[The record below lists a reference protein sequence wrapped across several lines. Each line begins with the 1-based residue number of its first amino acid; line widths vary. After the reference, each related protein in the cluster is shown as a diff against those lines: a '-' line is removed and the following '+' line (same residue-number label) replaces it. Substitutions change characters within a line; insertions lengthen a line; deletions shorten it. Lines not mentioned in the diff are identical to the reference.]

1 MTRVFTLAISLT
13 EPLILTDGSSDSA
26 GGHETL
32 SYIPGTS
39 VLGALVGALGIDP
52 KRDPDRFARL
62 FLDESTRFLNAY
74 PALDHQR
81 TLPRPKTFRQGKA
94 RPRRVIDRV
103 TAEAEFRTA
112 ADLEQFLAGDRMKTA
127 KPAFILPASPGIDR
141 SPRRQEQV
149 HVGIDRATR
158 AAQEGVLF
166 TYESLAAGTR
176 FYGGILVDDA
186 EAAAFFEGVGRSS
199 LQLRIGRSRGGGY
212 GAAEAVISAADA
224 GWREYE
230 QTRRLA
236 ASSKVIACLLS
247 DFLPALEQPPV
258 AALEAALRVALGVPH
273 ENNVHVLEA
282 GLRTVRG
289 FRGVWGLPR
298 PARTAVERGSVVI
311 IDGPLDPERVAALE
325 LSGIGCRRNEG
336 FGRVSLGWT
345 VHGSQSREN
354 APAVEPASVK
364 QRPSAAAVGIQFR
377 VSAALDQRRGERLR
391 RRFVETVV
399 AHDRVRKA
407 INDLQQQKLP
417 PAQLGNLRAAMTGGL
432 SEDEIGRWFADIAQK
447 TAGERWRQTRVR
459 GFRKADQARRRNGIG
474 FVWTNLLGGTT
485 DRGGRSDDPQ
495 GQASFRTAVELSLVP
510 WCCEPTLCEAAI
522 ADPDRTLRL
531 FVVAFCSDIVRARNV
546 AASDVPQEA
555 PQ

>member
-1 MTRVFTLAISLT
+1 MTRVFVLEISLT

-39 VLGALVGALGIDP
+39 VLGAMVGALGIDP
-52 KRDPDRFARL
+52 NHDPALFTRL
-62 FLDESTRFLNAY
+62 FLDDSTRFLNAY
-74 PALDHQR
+74 PAVDHQR

-94 RPRRVIDRV
+94 GPQSVIDRL
-103 TAEAEFRTA
+103 TAEAVFRTP
-112 ADLEQFLAGDRMKTA
+112 ADLEGFFAGDRMKTA
-127 KPAFILPASPGIDR
+127 KPAFILSASPGIDR

-158 AAQEGVLF
+158 AAEEGVLF
-166 TYESLAAGTR
+166 TYESLPAGTR
-176 FYGGILVDDA
+176 FYSGVIVDDA
-186 EAAAFFEGVGRSS
+186 DAAAFFEGVGRSPV
-199 LQLRIGRSRGGGY
+199 QLRIGRSRGAGY

-230 QTRRLA
+230 QTRHSA
-236 ASSKVIACLLS
+236 ASSKVVACLLS

-258 AALEAALRVALGVPH
+258 AALEAALSVALGAPH
-273 ENNVHVLEA
+273 EKSVHVLEA

-298 PARTAVERGSVVI
+298 PARTVVERGSVVI
-311 IDGPLDPERVAALE
+311 IDGPLDPERIAALE
-325 LSGIGCRRNEG
+325 LSGIGSRRNEG

-345 VHGSQSREN
+345 VHGSQSSAD
-354 APAVEPASVK
+354 APTAELATAK
-364 QRPSAAAVGIQFR
+364 RRPSAAAAGIESR
-377 VSAALDQRRGERLR
+377 VSPALDQRRGERLR

-417 PAQLGNLRAAMTGGL
+417 PAQLGNLRAVMTGGL
-432 SEDEIGRWFADIAQK
+432 SEDEIGRWFADIASK
-447 TAGERWRQTRVR
+447 TAGDRWRQTHVR

-495 GQASFRTAVELSLVP
+495 GQASFHTAVELSLVP
-510 WCCEPTLCEAAI
+510 WCREPTLCEAAL
-522 ADPDRTLRL
+522 ADADRTLRL
-531 FVVAFCSDIVRARNV
+531 FVVAFCGDVVRARNV
-546 AASDVPQEA
+546 DSSAAPEEA
-555 PQ
+555 PR